1 MYYSI
6 GVEYALH
13 CLVYLISPVHKPIG
27 IKDLA
32 EFQGVSVSYLSKV
45 FTKLAKAGIVQS
57 TPGVKGGY
65 LLSKPPERITFYD
78 VVTAIE
84 GAQPAFQCKNII
96 AKGLTAQSLDKN
108 DTMDTNEPVVPC
120 RINLTMLEAEQMKN
134 DYLKQKNLAWLKETL
149 EKELATEV
157 LEKMENYFA
166 KC

>member
-13 CLVYLISPVHKPIG
+13 CLVYLVSSVHKPIG

-65 LLSKPPERITFYD
+65 LLSRPPEQITFYD

-84 GAQPAFQCKNII
+84 GVQPAFQCKNIV
-96 AKGLTAQSLDKN
+96 AKGLPAQSQ
-108 DTMDTNEPVVPC
+108 DTNDPTVPC

-134 DYLKQKNLAWLKETL
+134 DYLKQKNLAWLKDTL
-149 EKELATEV
+149 EKELAPSV
-157 LEKMENYFA
+157 LEKISDFFA